1 MPLLP
6 AKAAYMQPQP
16 EVAGINQLHASAY
29 VFPNISP
36 TDQPEN
42 AQKFFNS
49 AEGCLHLS

>member
-16 EVAGINQLHASAY
+16 EVAGINQLHVSTY